1 MKTYFGSINFGV
13 DFFLALTIIPPKTLT
28 AVIASFDV
36 VFVDFLLEGMNMIS
50 FVEEDTLTY
59 VVVAVVEEESVV
71 VVVVCVVLV
80 VVEVVDGL
88 GFSVIVSISTDSVFP
103 TLSVGEYLF
112 PLRGRGGGV
121 IKMDGRFSLVV
132 PGS

>member
-1 MKTYFGSINFGV
+1 MKIYFGSINFGV

-36 VFVDFLLEGMNMIS
+36 VFVDFLMEGMIMILLD
-50 FVEEDTLTY
+50 EEDTLTY

-71 VVVVCVVLV
+71 CVVLV
-80 VVEVVDGL
+80 VVD
-88 GFSVIVSISTDSVFP
+88 GFSVIVSISTDSVLP

>member
-1 MKTYFGSINFGV
+1 MKIYFGSINFGV

-36 VFVDFLLEGMNMIS
+36 VFVDFLMEGMIMILLD
-50 FVEEDTLTY
+50 EEDTLTY

-71 VVVVCVVLV
+71 CVVLV
-80 VVEVVDGL
+80 VLD
-88 GFSVIVSISTDSVFP
+88 GFSVIVSISTDSVLP

>member
-1 MKTYFGSINFGV
+1 MEGV
-13 DFFLALTIIPPKTLT
+13 
-28 AVIASFDV
+28 
-36 VFVDFLLEGMNMIS
+36 NMIL
-50 FVEEDTLTY
+50 FVEEDALTY

-80 VVEVVDGL
+80 VVEVVDSL
-88 GFSVIVSISTDSVFP
+88 GFSVIVSISTDSVVFP

-132 PGS
+132 PCS

>member
-28 AVIASFDV
+28 AVITSFDV
-36 VFVDFLLEGMNMIS
+36 VFVDFLMEGMNMIS

-80 VVEVVDGL
+80 VVD
-88 GFSVIVSISTDSVFP
+88 GFSVIVSISTDSVVP

-121 IKMDGRFSLVV
+121 IKMDGRFALVV

>member
-28 AVIASFDV
+28 AVITSFDV
-36 VFVDFLLEGMNMIS
+36 VFVDFLMEGMNMIS

-80 VVEVVDGL
+80 VVD

-132 PGS
+132 AGS

>member
-1 MKTYFGSINFGV
+1 MKIYFGSINFGV

-28 AVIASFDV
+28 EVIASFDV
-36 VFVDFLLEGMNMIS
+36 VFVDFLMEGMIMILLD
-50 FVEEDTLTY
+50 EEDTLTY
-59 VVVAVVEEESVV
+59 VVVAVVE
-71 VVVVCVVLV
+71 VCVVLV
-80 VVEVVDGL
+80 VLD
-88 GFSVIVSISTDSVFP
+88 GFSVIVSISTDSVLP

-112 PLRGRGGGV
+112 PLRGRWGGV